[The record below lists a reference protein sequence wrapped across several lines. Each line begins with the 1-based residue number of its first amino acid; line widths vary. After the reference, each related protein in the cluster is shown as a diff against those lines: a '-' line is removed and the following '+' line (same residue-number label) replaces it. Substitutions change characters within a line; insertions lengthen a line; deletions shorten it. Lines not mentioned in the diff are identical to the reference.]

1 MKFVYSRQDAPT
13 FRRAQENCY
22 LLTNGLGGYSSLSGV
37 FSMTRAD
44 QGLLVAA
51 RTAPNDRV
59 TLVAR
64 LQEELTCGDLR
75 EYLSTQEFADETAPE
90 NGWQWLSSLVVDDT
104 PKWAYDVRGVRVTR
118 EVAMAFE
125 RNAVAVRYTITNRAR
140 EDAALT
146 VRPFLLGFEKGHAPE
161 KEWPVAYADGVFTLG
176 SMQMHLT
183 SSAPVEA
190 EEPRHLLQAYM
201 HDEPDGRPEKGLVAS
216 CASMRV
222 TAKAGESAV
231 LTIVASDKGCDMS
244 AEEIIEAQKAR
255 MAALRAQSGLK
266 DEVALQLVTAA
277 DAYIA
282 QRESTGGKTIL
293 AGYPF
298 FGDWGRD
305 TMIALTGCCLSAGRY
320 EDAKSILRTFL
331 QYEQDGLVP
340 NLFPE
345 GTSEPMYNTVD
356 AALLMVNIIWLYVE
370 KTGDLTFAKEAW
382 PVMESVIR
390 HYRQGTKHGIHMDT
404 DGLICAGQGLDQVTW
419 MDVRVGEILPTPRH
433 GKPVEIN
440 AYWYSA
446 LRIMDALAEK
456 LHLDRADYAALAEQ
470 VKASFAQFWMED
482 KQCLK
487 DVLSGT
493 SARSEGGQ
501 GPTSA
506 SDCLQEP
513 RVASAAPQAAVMA
526 EKQIRCNQIW
536 AVTQPF
542 TMLTPAQEKAVVD
555 AVYAHL
561 YTPCGLRTLSPEDEQ
576 YHGVYAGHQKE
587 RDMAYHQ
594 GTTWVFPL
602 GAYYLAH
609 LKVYGDKEAVRADLA
624 PMAATLREGCI
635 GQLPEIY
642 NGDAPA
648 FSRGCFAQAWSVGEM
663 LRVYEALER
672 IG

>member
-1 MKFVYSRQDAPT
+1 MRFVYGRQDAPSLE
-13 FRRAQENCY
+13 RAQENCY
-22 LLTNGLGGYSSLSGV
+22 LLGNGLGGYSSLSAA
-37 FSMTRAD
+37 FSMPRAD

-51 RTAPNDRV
+51 RTAPNDRM

-64 LQEELTCGDLR
+64 LQETLTCGKIKT
-75 EYLSTQEFADETAPE
+75 YLSTQQYADDTASE
-90 NGWQWLSSLVVDDT
+90 KGYRWLSSLTVEDT
-104 PKWAYDVRGVRVTR
+104 PRWSYDVWGVCVTR

-125 RNAVAVRYTITNRAR
+125 RNAVAVVYTIENRT
-140 EDAALT
+140 DADCTLT
-146 VRPFLLGFEKGHAPE
+146 IRPLVLGFEKGHAPL
-161 KEWPVAYADGVFTLG
+161 KPWPVAMTEGCITAGEQVIRLYTNGDVA
-176 SMQMHLT
+176 
-183 SSAPVEA
+183 A
-190 EEPRHLLQAYM
+190 EQPRYVLQAYA
-201 HDEPDGRPEKGLVAS
+201 HDAPDGRPEKGLAAS
-216 CASMRV
+216 CGRICIKA
-222 TAKAGESAV
+222 AAGEKQT
-231 LTIVASDKGCDMS
+231 LTVVFSDKVCELA
-244 AEEIIEAQKAR
+244 AEEIIAAQKQR
-255 MAALRAQSGLK
+255 MQALRAQSGLK
-266 DEVALQLVTAA
+266 DSAALQLVCAA

-282 QRESTGGKTIL
+282 QRASTGGKTIL

-305 TMIALTGCCLSAGRY
+305 TMIALPGCCLSTGRY

-356 AALLMVNIIWLYVE
+356 AALLLVNTIWLYAE
-370 KTGDLTFAKEAW
+370 KTGDLAFVREAW
-382 PVMESVIR
+382 PVMESIIR
-390 HYRQGTKHGIHMDT
+390 NYRKGTRHGIHMDE

-446 LRIMDALAEK
+446 LRAMDAFAEK
-456 LHLDRADYAALAEQ
+456 LGLDRADYAALADK
-470 VKASFAQFWMED
+470 VKASFGAFWMAD
-482 KQCLK
+482 KQCLR

-493 SARSEGGQ
+493 SADE
-501 GPTSA
+501 
-506 SDCLQEP
+506 
-513 RVASAAPQAAVMA
+513 
-526 EKQIRCNQIW
+526 QIRCNQIW

-542 TMLTPAQEKAVVD
+542 TMLTPEQERAVVD

-561 YTPCGLRTLSPEDEQ
+561 YTPCGLRTLSPDDPQ
-576 YHGVYAGHQKE
+576 YHGVYEGVQKE

-609 LKVYGDKEAVRADLA
+609 LKVCGDAAAVRDALL
-624 PMAATLREGCI
+624 PMEATLREGCI

-648 FSRGCFAQAWSVGEM
+648 FSRGCFAQAWSVGEL
-663 LRVYEALER
+663 LRVYEALEA
-672 IG
+672 IEK

>member
-1 MKFVYSRQDAPT
+1 MRYIYGRQDAPD
-13 FRRAQENCY
+13 RVRAQENCY

-44 QGLLVAA
+44 QGLLVSA

-59 TLVAR
+59 TLLAR
-64 LQEELTCGDLR
+64 MQETLTCGER
-75 EYLSTQEFADETAPE
+75 QVYLSTQDFADGTPAEA
-90 NGWQWLSSLVVDDT
+90 GWKVFSSLAAEDT

-118 EVAMAFE
+118 EVAMAFGQ
-125 RNAVAVRYTITNRAR
+125 NAVALRYTVENRTGKEA
-140 EDAALT
+140 ELT
-146 VRPFLLGFEKGHAPE
+146 LRPMLLGFEKGHAPE
-161 KEWPVAYADGVFTLG
+161 NEWPVSYADGVFTMG
-176 SMQMHLT
+176 NMQLHL
-183 SSAPVEA
+183 SASVPVQA
-190 EEPRHLLQAYM
+190 EEPGYFLQAYM
-201 HDEPDGRPEKGLVAS
+201 HDAPDGRPEKGLVAS
-216 CASMRV
+216 CASLRV
-222 TAKAGESAV
+222 AAKAGKSVAV
-231 LTIVASDKGCDMS
+231 SIVASDKGCGLS
-244 AEEIIEAQKAR
+244 AEEIIEAQQER

-266 DEVALQLVTAA
+266 DEAALQLVTAA

-282 QRESTGGKTIL
+282 RRASTGGKTIL

-320 EDAKSILRTFL
+320 EDARSILRTFL

-345 GTSEPMYNTVD
+345 GTAEPMYNTVD
-356 AALLMVNIIWLYVE
+356 AALLMINIIWLYVE
-370 KTGDLTFAKEAW
+370 KTGDLAFAEEAW
-382 PVMESVIR
+382 PVMERIIR
-390 HYRQGTKHGIHMDT
+390 HYRKGTKHGIRMDA

-446 LRIMDALAEK
+446 LRIMDALADK
-456 LHLDRADYAALAEQ
+456 LGLDRADYAQLAER
-470 VKASFAQFWMED
+470 VKASFIREFWLD
-482 KQCLK
+482 AGYLK
-487 DVLSGT
+487 DVVSGT
-493 SARSEGGQ
+493 AAGPEGGHS
-501 GPTSA
+501 PTGA
-506 SDCLQEP
+506 SNCWQEP
-513 RVASAAPQAAVMA
+513 RVVDAVAQAAVAA
-526 EKQIRCNQIW
+526 ETQLRCNQIW

-542 TMLTPAQEKAVVD
+542 TMLTPGQEKAVVD

-576 YHGVYAGHQKE
+576 YHGVYEGVQRE

-602 GAYYLAH
+602 GAYYLAY
-609 LKVYGDKEAVRADLA
+609 LKVYGDKDAVREALV
-624 PMAATLREGCI
+624 PMEAALREGCI

-642 NGDAPA
+642 NGDVPA

-672 IG
+672 

>member
-1 MKFVYSRQDAPT
+1 MRLIYGRQDAPD
-13 FRRAQENCY
+13 RVRAQENCY

-59 TLVAR
+59 TLLAR
-64 LQEELTCGDLR
+64 MQEELTCGGRR
-75 EYLSTQEFADETAPE
+75 EYLSTQDLAEGPSAED
-90 NGWQWLSSLVVDDT
+90 GWRYLSSLAAADT
-104 PKWAYDVRGVRVTR
+104 PCWAYDVRGVRVTR
-118 EVAMAFE
+118 EAAMAFE
-125 RNAVAVRYTITNRAR
+125 QNAVALRYTLVNRTG
-140 EDAALT
+140 EDVVLT
-146 VRPFLLGFEKGHAPE
+146 LRPMLLGFEKGHAPE
-161 KEWPVAYADGVFTLG
+161 AEWPVSYEEGVFTMG
-176 SMQMHLT
+176 KMAMHMRA
-183 SSAPVEA
+183 SVPVTA
-190 EEPRHLLQAYM
+190 EEPRYHMQTYM
-201 HDEPDGRPEKGLVAS
+201 HDAPDGRPEKGLVAS
-216 CASMRV
+216 CASLRV
-222 TAKAGESAV
+222 TAKAGQSAEV
-231 LTIVASDKGCDMS
+231 TIVASDKGCTLS
-244 AEEIIEAQKAR
+244 AEDIITAQKAR
-255 MAALRAQSGLK
+255 MAALREQSGLK
-266 DEVALQLVTAA
+266 DEAALQLVSAA

-282 QRESTGGKTIL
+282 LRESTGGKTIL

-305 TMIALTGCCLSAGRY
+305 TMIALPGCCLSTGRY

-345 GTSEPMYNTVD
+345 GTAEPMYNTVD
-356 AALLMVNIIWLYVE
+356 AALLMINIIWHYAE
-370 KTGDLTFAKEAW
+370 KTGDLDFVREAW
-382 PVMESVIR
+382 PVMERVIR
-390 HYRQGTKHGIHMDT
+390 HYRQGTKHGIHMDA
-404 DGLICAGQGLDQVTW
+404 DGLICAGEGLDQVTW
-419 MDVRVGEILPTPRH
+419 MDVRVGDILPTPRH

-456 LHLDRADYAALAEQ
+456 LGLDQADYASLAKQ
-470 VKASFAQFWMED
+470 VKASFAQFWMAD
-482 KQCLK
+482 KHCLR

-493 SARSEGGQ
+493 
-501 GPTSA
+501 
-506 SDCLQEP
+506 
-513 RVASAAPQAAVMA
+513 AAD
-526 EKQIRCNQIW
+526 EQIRCNQIW

-542 TMLTPAQEKAVVD
+542 TMLTPEQEKAVVD
-555 AVYAHL
+555 TVYTHL
-561 YTPCGLRTLSPEDEQ
+561 YTPCGLRTLSPEDAQ
-576 YHGVYAGHQKE
+576 YHGIYEGVQKA

-594 GTTWVFPL
+594 GTAWVFPL

-609 LKVYGDKEAVRADLA
+609 LKVYGDKDAVREALV
-624 PMAATLREGCI
+624 PMEAALREGCI

-672 IG
+672 K

>member
-37 FSMTRAD
+37 FSMTRGD
-44 QGLLVAA
+44 QGLLVSA

-59 TLVAR
+59 TLLAR
-64 LQEELTCGDLR
+64 LQEELHCGDLR
-75 EYLSTQEFADETAPE
+75 ETLSTQEFADETAPE
-90 NGWQWLSSLVVDDT
+90 NGWKWLSSLVVEDT
-104 PKWAYDVRGVRVTR
+104 PKWTYDVRGVRVTR

-125 RNAVAVRYTITNRAR
+125 QNAVAVRYTIDNRTK
-140 EDAALT
+140 EDATLT

-161 KEWPVAYADGVFTLG
+161 EEWPVSYAEGVFTLG

-183 SSAPVEA
+183 ASAPVEA
-190 EEPRHLLQAYM
+190 EEPRYLLQAYM

-222 TAKAGESAV
+222 TAKAGASAV

-320 EDAKSILRTFL
+320 DDAKSILRTFL

-345 GTSEPMYNTVD
+345 GTAEPMYNTVD

-370 KTGDLTFAKEAW
+370 KTGDLAFAKEAW

-390 HYRQGTKHGIHMDT
+390 HYRKGTKHGIHMDA

-446 LRIMDALAEK
+446 LRIMDALAET
-456 LHLDRADYAALAEQ
+456 LGLDRADYAALADK
-470 VKASFAQFWMED
+470 VKASFIREFWLED
-482 KQCLK
+482 KGYLK
-487 DVLSGT
+487 DVVSGT
-493 SARSEGGQ
+493 SADEQ
-501 GPTSA
+501 
-506 SDCLQEP
+506 L
-513 RVASAAPQAAVMA
+513 
-526 EKQIRCNQIW
+526 RCNQIW
-536 AVTQPF
+536 AITQPF

-555 AVYAHL
+555 AVYTHL

-576 YHGVYAGHQKE
+576 YHGIYAGPQKE

-602 GAYYLAH
+602 GAYYLAY
-609 LKVYGDKEAVRADLA
+609 LRVYGDKEAVRADLA
-624 PMAATLREGCI
+624 PMEATFREGCI

-663 LRVYEALER
+663 LRVYEALEK
-672 IG
+672 IELQ